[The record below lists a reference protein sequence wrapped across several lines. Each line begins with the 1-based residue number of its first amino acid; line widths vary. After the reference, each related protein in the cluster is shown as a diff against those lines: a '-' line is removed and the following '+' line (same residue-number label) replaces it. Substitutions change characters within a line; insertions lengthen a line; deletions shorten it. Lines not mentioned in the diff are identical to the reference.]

1 MFTVRLNP
9 QSDSSVSVAY
19 ATADGSATAGE
30 DYATESETVNFPAGY
45 TVRTIAVTILDDSD
59 PEAIEEFVVTL
70 SNPQNAALLDGV
82 GTATITDNDGGTGDP
97 DLTPGLPTL
106 SINNVT
112 VNEVGRVRYSP

>member
-1 MFTVRLNP
+1 M
-9 QSDSSVSVAY
+9 
-19 ATADGSATAGE
+19 
-30 DYATESETVNFPAGY
+30 NFPAGD

-70 SNPQNAALLDGV
+70 SNPQNAALLDGE

-112 VNEVGRVRYSP
+112 VNGRWAECDIHRKAERSEH